1 MGGPQLREENLVE
14 KRPPS
19 LGGSFLSF
27 EKLFGVCVFFW
38 GGGFQKALLLAKS
51 TFYKNKS
58 LPGRAHLEIRIRH
71 YSYITVIS

>member
-1 MGGPQLREENLVE
+1 ME

-27 EKLFGVCVFFW
+27 ERLFGVCFFFFW
-38 GGGFQKALLLAKS
+38 GGFQKALSLAKS

-58 LPGRAHLEIRIRH
+58 LPGRAHLESRIMPFR
-71 YSYITVIS
+71 TVRFVAK